1 MKIIITDRGGQVLY
15 DGSPDLQGD
24 GVIIGSDSSC
34 HIRLNKI
41 GISSNHIQIRYNSDG
56 ILTLQDLQ
64 SPYGTIIN
72 GNKLQPGFVTAIM
85 PGAYI
90 ELTDDIVVGLQAEA
104 DDIFLANTEQKQF
117 PFFMH
122 SNENFVR
129 KIFADMKAKLPREH
143 YQAIMGAEGELVS
156 RVKEL
161 AGVLEVT
168 SALNTINSLPR
179 LLDFVLE
186 MSIAVTGGERA
197 ILLMF
202 NEGFKRLETM
212 STCNFHG
219 EELEDDMLAIGPVVN
234 KCFESGKA
242 MSGLARGF
250 TAITGRRLRSLEEVG
265 VHQLVAVPL
274 KELGSIVGVLY
285 VDSKTP
291 TNIMSGRAQDMLGV
305 FATQAAVAIGRTK
318 MFYEAT
324 TDSVTGV
331 ANHNLFLRR
340 VGEEFCRA
348 QRHQKHISLILM
360 ELDHFDYIGENYS
373 EAVTNAILKETGKI
387 FKAVTRIH
395 DVVSRLSHNRFA
407 MVLPETPFTGAL
419 VVAEKLRLSL
429 AEKVIRAGGNNVQ
442 VTGSFG
448 ISHSSPTVKNSTDLL
463 KNAERA
469 IKMAI
474 KRGGNQIA

>member
-1 MKIIITDRGGQVLY
+1 MKIIITERGGQVLY

-41 GISSNHIQIRYNSDG
+41 GISNRHIQIRYNSEG

-64 SPYGTIIN
+64 SPYGTIID
-72 GNKLQPGFVTAIM
+72 GVKLQPGFVTAIK

-90 ELTDDIVVGLQAEA
+90 ELTDNIVVGLQAEA

-122 SNENFVR
+122 SNENFIR
-129 KIFADMKAKLPREH
+129 KIFTDIKAKLPREH
-143 YQAIMGAEGELVS
+143 YQAIMGAEGAIVS
-156 RVKEL
+156 RIKEL

-168 SALNTINSLPR
+168 NALNSITSLPR

-197 ILLMF
+197 VLLLY
-202 NEGFKRLETM
+202 NESFKRLETM
-212 STCNFHG
+212 STCNIDG
-219 EELEDDMLAIGPVVN
+219 EELNNDMLAIGPIVN
-234 KCFESGKA
+234 KVFQSGEGVF
-242 MSGLARGF
+242 GLAREF
-250 TAITGRRLRSLEEVG
+250 RELSSRRYRTPEEMAI
-265 VHQLVAVPL
+265 HQLVAVPL
-274 KELGSIVGVLY
+274 KELGSTIGTLY

-291 TNIMSGRAQDMLGV
+291 TNIMSGRAKEMLNV
-305 FATQAAVAIGRTK
+305 FAAQAAVAIGRTK

-324 TDSVTGV
+324 TDGITGV

-340 VGEEFCRA
+340 LGEEFCRA
-348 QRHQKHISLILM
+348 QRHEKDISLILM
-360 ELDHFDYIGENYS
+360 ELDHFDYISKNYS
-373 EAVTNAILKETGKI
+373 EEVSNAILRETGKI
-387 FKAVTRIH
+387 FSSATRIH

-407 MVLPETPFTGAL
+407 MVLPETPYTGAL
-419 VVAEKLRLSL
+419 VVAEKLRVSL
-429 AEKVIRAGGNNVQ
+429 ADTVIRAANNNVQ
-442 VTGSFG
+442 ITGSFG
-448 ISHSSPTVKNSTDLL
+448 IAHSSPTIKNSTALL

-469 IKMAI
+469 INMAK